1 MPYFQKMRTF
11 FEEKDITILDWPGNS
26 PDLNPIKNLRAIIKR
41 RIDKTDC
48 STVQKLISGTMMMK
62 LSKCRSK
69 RLGSFDDSQ
78 QKNQSQYTAVHI
90 LIKTFR

>member
-41 RIDKTDC
+41 RIEKTEC
-48 STVQKLISGTMMMK
+48 STVQKLISAIIRTWYY
-62 LSKCRSK
+62 
-69 RLGSFDDSQ
+69 DDEVV
-78 QKNQSQYTAVHI
+78 KM
-90 LIKTFR
+90 